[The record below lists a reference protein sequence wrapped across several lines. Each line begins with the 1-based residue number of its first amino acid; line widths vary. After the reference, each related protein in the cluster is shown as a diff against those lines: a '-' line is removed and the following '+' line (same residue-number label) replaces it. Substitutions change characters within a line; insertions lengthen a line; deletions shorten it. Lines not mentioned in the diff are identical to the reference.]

1 MKLQISYDFTN
12 LAQALEVA
20 KITADIADIIEIGTS
35 LLFAD
40 GPNAL
45 KAFRTQFPDK
55 IIMADAKMINHIHV
69 ALPIFLNANMN
80 RVSILAGATNS
91 SIKHATTLAHAQGA
105 QIMLDL
111 LDAASPGQSA
121 VDATILDIDSILF
134 HKNYELKND
143 EFLEIWQ
150 SVRGNTSLPIFIEG
164 KIDRGNVASILDLK
178 PDGLVI
184 GYGIIKTNDPAQ
196 EARYFKELLSK

>member
-69 ALPIFLNANMN
+69 ALPIFLNANM
-80 RVSILAGATNS
+80 
-91 SIKHATTLAHAQGA
+91 K
-105 QIMLDL
+105 
-111 LDAASPGQSA
+111 
-121 VDATILDIDSILF
+121 
-134 HKNYELKND
+134 
-143 EFLEIWQ
+143 
-150 SVRGNTSLPIFIEG
+150 VR
-164 KIDRGNVASILDLK
+164 D
-178 PDGLVI
+178 
-184 GYGIIKTNDPAQ
+184 
-196 EARYFKELLSK
+196 